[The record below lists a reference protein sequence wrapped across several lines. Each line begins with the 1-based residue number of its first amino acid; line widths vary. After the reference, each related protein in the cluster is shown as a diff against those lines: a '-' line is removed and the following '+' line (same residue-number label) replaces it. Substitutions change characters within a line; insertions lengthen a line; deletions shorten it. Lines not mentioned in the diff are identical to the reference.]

1 MVSSA
6 RLKSHDSVPANVKAN
21 AKANVNAK
29 ANADVDD
36 DADAEA
42 GTTATAAAAAA
53 ATATVEAAANRRLS
67 LAWSAL
73 ASVEDPEIPTLSIV
87 DLGLIRSVK
96 PQPDGRLEVALS
108 PTYVGCPATEVI
120 RRSVEHA
127 LRDAQIGEFVVTS
140 VLSPP
145 WSSDW
150 ITAEGRRKLAI
161 YGIAPPEHSAS
172 SMRDILR
179 GNRPVGCPRCYSTDT
194 ECLSE
199 FGSTPC
205 KALHRCRACLEPFEY
220 FKCI

>member
-1 MVSSA
+1 MVNSA
-6 RLKSHDSVPANVKAN
+6 RLKSHDSAN
-21 AKANVNAK
+21 ANAEAEAEADAG
-29 ANADVDD
+29 ANAE
-36 DADAEA
+36 AEA
-42 GTTATAAAAAA
+42 
-53 ATATVEAAANRRLS
+53 EANRRLS
-67 LAWSAL
+67 LAWTTL
-73 ASVEDPEIPTLSIV
+73 ATVEDPEIPTLSIV

-96 PQPDGRLEVALS
+96 PQPDGRLEVGLS

-120 RRSVEHA
+120 RRSVEQA
-127 LRDAQIGEFVVTS
+127 LRDAQIGEFVVIS

-150 ITAEGRRKLAI
+150 ITAEGRRKLAV
-161 YGIAPPEHSAS
+161 YGIAPPEQSAS

-194 ECLSE
+194 ECISE

>member
-1 MVSSA
+1 MVNSV
-6 RLKSHDSVPANVKAN
+6 RLKSHDSAPAPAPAPANTSAN
-21 AKANVNAK
+21 GG
-29 ANADVDD
+29 
-36 DADAEA
+36 AEA
-42 GTTATAAAAAA
+42 
-53 ATATVEAAANRRLS
+53 EANRRLS
-67 LAWSAL
+67 LAWTSL
-73 ASVEDPEIPTLSIV
+73 AAVEDPEIPTLSIV

-96 PQPDGRLEVALS
+96 PQPDGRLEVGLS

-120 RRSVEHA
+120 RRSVEQA
-127 LRDAQIGEFVVTS
+127 LRDAEIGEFVVTN

-161 YGIAPPEHSAS
+161 YGIAPPEQSAS

-194 ECLSE
+194 ECISE